1 MFRILPA
8 HPFVCKTKNRKTG
21 GYIHPRD
28 LRRLTS
34 PFSASNE
41 PELMVRRHV
50 ILCNF
55 DPLRAIIL
63 RDRLLVIVPEG
74 ADSLLVDLERRV
86 RGGIEE
92 YENSVFGDT
101 PEEDD
106 AAAMIQRYKKKPSGP
121 LAAKNKITKAVKK
134 SATMVKN
141 AMTRHSNHKAIPAP
155 PPTTAAVPTPATV
168 VAPPPAASAMPQETP
183 PHSTSTAMS
192 VTTSDVSV
200 HDEEGEE
207 FAELESSE
215 WEELKGNDW
224 KELPFEL
231 QCADGKKKAF
241 QQQGSR

>member
-1 MFRILPA
+1 MLRILPA

-86 RGGIEE
+86 RGGIQE

-106 AAAMIQRYKKKPSGP
+106 AAAAI
-121 LAAKNKITKAVKK
+121 LAMLDVWGFETVAEEAFLLNNLIDDG
-134 SATMVKN
+134 
-141 AMTRHSNHKAIPAP
+141 IPA
-155 PPTTAAVPTPATV
+155 
-168 VAPPPAASAMPQETP
+168 
-183 PHSTSTAMS
+183 H
-192 VTTSDVSV
+192 
-200 HDEEGEE
+200 
-207 FAELESSE
+207 
-215 WEELKGNDW
+215 N
-224 KELPFEL
+224 
-231 QCADGKKKAF
+231 
-241 QQQGSR
+241 